1 MNIKVNV
8 TRVPSVF
15 KHIKKAEYKI
25 WTDQHELSYLVTHSL
40 LPKTKN
46 FFFLK
51 TPIYWSKDCFVEL

>member
-25 WTDQHELSYLVTHSL
+25 WTDQHELFYLATHSL
-40 LPKTKN
+40 LPKTKKKMFKN
-46 FFFLK
+46 SYILK
-51 TPIYWSKDCFVEL
+51 